1 MVMLLLST
9 FLHLIKK
16 KPIQV
21 EFKPKEEEKWYV
33 LRKMK
38 HWAFWFQISLF
49 GLEKVPLFS
58 PQKVQKICVWRV
70 TIYFEHFDVF
80 AFWKF
85 LESCDTEAVVSQA
98 KLSQQCYFLP
108 TTGWLVQIV
117 KKLFQGYLRVCV
129 CLLLLH
135 NIVAESE
142 RLKKK
147 DWMARVWLLVRM
159 L

>member
-1 MVMLLLST
+1 
-9 FLHLIKK
+9 
-16 KPIQV
+16 
-21 EFKPKEEEKWYV
+21 
-33 LRKMK
+33 MK

-49 GLEKVPLFS
+49 GLENVPLFS

-98 KLSQQCYFLP
+98 KLSQHCYFLP

-117 KKLFQGYLRVCV
+117 KKLFQGHLRVCV

-159 L
+159 LYGWHLAAKSTAEHSRLWQLSMDNHHKLDFFCK